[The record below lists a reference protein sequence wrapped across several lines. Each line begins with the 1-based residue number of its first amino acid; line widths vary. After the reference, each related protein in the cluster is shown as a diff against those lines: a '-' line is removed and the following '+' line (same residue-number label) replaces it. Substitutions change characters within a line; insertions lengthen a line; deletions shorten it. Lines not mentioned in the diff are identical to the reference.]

1 MLNVAVL
8 MGRLTADPELRTTT
22 SGTSVATARI
32 AVERNF
38 KNKNGDRETDF
49 ITIAAWRGT
58 ADLLCK
64 WFHKGDMVAVHGS
77 IQTRNYEDR
86 DGNKRT
92 AVEVVADQV
101 SFCGGKS
108 ESKGSEPNTY
118 APPKRA
124 QQTKMDL
131 NRSYPSVEEF
141 EEIGDSDDLPF

>member
-8 MGRLTADPELRTTT
+8 MGRLVADPELRTTQ

-38 KNKNGDRETDF
+38 KNQNGDRETDF
-49 ITIAAWRGT
+49 ITIVAWRGT
-58 ADLLCK
+58 ADMLCK

-77 IQTRNYEDR
+77 IQTRNYEDK

-92 AVEVVADQV
+92 AVEVVADRV

-108 ESKGSEPNTY
+108 EGKSEPTSY
-118 APPKRA
+118 APAKRA
-124 QQTKMDL
+124 QQTGLDL
-131 NRSYPSVEEF
+131 NPKYPTAEEF
-141 EEIGDSDDLPF
+141 EEIGDSDLPWD